1 MIIVKK
7 KLSDI
12 LPADYNPRII
22 SDKALEGLE
31 RSIGEFGL
39 VQPLVWN
46 KRTKRLI
53 GGHQRLK
60 VLQKQG
66 IVDTNVIEVDL
77 DETKEKALN
86 ITLNNQKIQ
95 GEFDYEKLEILLDEI
110 KKQDDSLFEKLSF
123 DDFVFENVIDN
134 LDNDSDSDIK
144 YNSVF
149 EIVVECSSEQ
159 KQEQAY
165 NLLKELGLKCRL
177 STL

>member
-1 MIIVKK
+1 MIIKKK

-12 LPADYNPRII
+12 IPADYNPRTIT
-22 SDKALEGLE
+22 DKALLGLE
-31 RSIGEFGL
+31 NSITEFGL

-60 VLQKQG
+60 VLQRQG
-66 IVDTNVIEVDL
+66 FVDTEVIEVDL

-95 GEFDYEKLEILLDEI
+95 GEFDYEKLKELLDEI
-110 KKQDDSLFEKLSF
+110 KLQDDNLFEELSLNE
-123 DDFVFENVIDN
+123 FVFEAGKDDDFECEENKIN
-134 LDNDSDSDIK
+134 LHSI
-144 YNSVF
+144 F
-149 EIVVECSSEQ
+149 EIIIECESEQ

-165 NLLKELGLKCRL
+165 NLIKELGLKCRL